1 MTPTETVSSEAGLR
15 DIIGD
20 PHPLVEKKIID
31 RLDAVGQRYI
41 AAAPFATLATVD
53 GDGFPDVSPRGDA
66 SGEFIHIVDDTT
78 LLMPERPGN
87 KLAFTLQNIIDNGK
101 VALIFMIPGVIETYR
116 VHGMARVVKDAAVL
130 SALEARGQPAL
141 MAVEIKITRC
151 FLHCGKAMMRSK
163 LWKTDSQAGK
173 HAFKFGET
181 IAREAGE
188 GDDLA
193 AMVNQLVEDDY
204 KDNL

>member
-1 MTPTETVSSEAGLR
+1 MTPDETVTSEAGLR
-15 DIIGD
+15 DIIGE
-20 PHPLVEKKIID
+20 PHPLVSKKIIY
-31 RLDAVGQRYI
+31 RLDDVGRRYI

-53 GDGFPDVSPRGDA
+53 ADGFPDVSPRGDA

-116 VHGMARVVKDAAVL
+116 VHGMARVVSDADVL
-130 SALEARGQPAL
+130 QALEARGQPAL

-181 IAREAGE
+181 IAREAGDASLE
-188 GDDLA
+188 SA
-193 AMVNQLVEDDY
+193 VNQLVEEDY